1 MLKGW
6 IKTTFD
12 PDGTG
17 FRVDPYLADDQFV
30 DPVDFMKLVEDGIII
45 IEKEEVE

>member
-6 IKTTFD
+6 IKATFE
-12 PDGTG
+12 PDEHG

-30 DPVDFMKLVEDGIII
+30 DPVDFMKLVEDRIIF
-45 IEKEEVE
+45 IENEEVE

>member
-6 IKTTFD
+6 IKATFE
-12 PDGTG
+12 PDESG

>member
-6 IKTTFD
+6 IKATFD
-12 PDGTG
+12 PGESG

-30 DPVDFMKLVEDGIII
+30 DPVDFMKLVEDEIII
-45 IEKEEVE
+45 IDKEDE